1 MKVGI
6 ARSMITPPVKG
17 KILGVRHELYAKA
30 LVMDEAG
37 EKAVLVTADVALFG
51 KDATVAIRE
60 RVERLTGIPGT
71 HVMLAA
77 SHNHSCANT
86 TMLDRWR
93 GLSCEP
99 DEHYFWYFVDRIAG
113 MIFQATQNLTEARIG
128 AGKGGA
134 KLNINRWIQ
143 TPAGAKWAPNPE
155 APDDPDISVL
165 RIDDV
170 KGVPLAMIVNFAAHA
185 SVLTWGKYISADF
198 PGYLQDAVEKLYDGR
213 VEAFFVNG
221 ASGDLKVNWLKTGDD
236 GTPDFVYCSEEAGA
250 RRIGYAIAG
259 EAVKVFELTE
269 TACLS
274 ELAVFSTTVS
284 FPLLSLPTSVEVAKE
299 LETRRRNGTE
309 RPWDA
314 DWAARIIPEL
324 ENGSAAKTVEGEIQ
338 CIGIGGKILLLA
350 LPGEVFVE
358 IGLRLKRLLP
368 VKDLFIV
375 GYANGYAGYLA
386 SDASLREDGDT
397 PRYDWHRFFW
407 YPSCFAE
414 GTEQVIV
421 DAAERLFNQMAEKQP
436 RGVDAQ

>member
-6 ARSMITPPVKG
+6 AKSMITPPVKG
-17 KILGVRHELYAKA
+17 KILAVRHELYAKA
-30 LVMDEAG
+30 LVLEDEG
-37 EKAVLVTADVALFG
+37 NKVVLVTADIALFG
-51 KDATVAIRE
+51 KDAAAAIRE
-60 RVERLTGIPGT
+60 KTERLTGIPGS
-71 HVMLAA
+71 HIMMAA

-86 TMLDRWR
+86 TMLNRWR

-99 DEHYFWYFVDRIAG
+99 DEHYFWYFVDRITG
-113 MIFQATQNLTEARIG
+113 MIFQATQNLLEARIG
-128 AGKGGA
+128 AGKGNA

-143 TPAGAKWAPNPE
+143 TPEGAKWAPNPD
-155 APDDPDISVL
+155 APDDPDVSVL

-170 KGVPLAMIVNFAAHA
+170 SGVPLAILVNFAAHA

-221 ASGDLKVNWLKTGDD
+221 ASGDLKVNWLKTGND
-236 GTPDFVYCSEEAGA
+236 GKTDFVYCSEEAGA

-269 TACLS
+269 TTSLTGVS
-274 ELAVFSTTVS
+274 VFSTTVS
-284 FPLLSLPTSVEVAKE
+284 FPLLSLPNPAEVTKE
-299 LETRRRNGTE
+299 LEDRRRNGTE

-324 ENGSAAKTVEGEIQ
+324 ENGSMAKTVEGEIQ

-358 IGLRLKRLLP
+358 IGLRLKRMSP
-368 VKDLFIV
+368 VKDLFVV

-386 SDASLREDGDT
+386 SDKSLREDGDT

-414 GTEQVIV
+414 GTEQVII
-421 DAAERLFNQMAEKQP
+421 DAAAQLFQQVVEKQQC
-436 RGVDAQ
+436 GITGK